1 MSNNL
6 FVKAPIVIYRLMNI
20 TKNID
25 LDKNNTF
32 QFDIFGCILIV
43 ILIRNISIQIKILF
57 LFRIYSNQMFQIS
70 HSTYKNRRKIPSMY
84 YTSLMMHFRPQ

>member
-32 QFDIFGCILIV
+32 QFDIFGYMLIV
-43 ILIRNISIQIKILF
+43 ILIRNIQTRCFKLVIVHTKIVVKSKACTI
-57 LFRIYSNQMFQIS
+57 R
-70 HSTYKNRRKIPSMY
+70 H
-84 YTSLMMHFRPQ
+84 

>member
-32 QFDIFGCILIV
+32 QFDIFGYILIV
-43 ILIRNISIQIKILF
+43 ILIRNIQIKILF
-57 LFRIYSNQMFQIS
+57 LFRIYSNQMF
-70 HSTYKNRRKIPSMY
+70 
-84 YTSLMMHFRPQ
+84 

>member
-6 FVKAPIVIYRLMNI
+6 FVKAPIVIYGLMNI

-25 LDKNNTF
+25 LDKQNTF
-32 QFDIFGCILIV
+32 VRYI
-43 ILIRNISIQIKILF
+43 ILF

-70 HSTYKNRRKIPSMY
+70 HSTHKNRRKIPSMY

>member
-32 QFDIFGCILIV
+32 QFDIFGYILIV
-43 ILIRNISIQIKILF
+43 ILIRKVTKINIYKQIKILF
-57 LFRIYSNQMFQIS
+57 LFRIYSNQMF
-70 HSTYKNRRKIPSMY
+70 
-84 YTSLMMHFRPQ
+84 